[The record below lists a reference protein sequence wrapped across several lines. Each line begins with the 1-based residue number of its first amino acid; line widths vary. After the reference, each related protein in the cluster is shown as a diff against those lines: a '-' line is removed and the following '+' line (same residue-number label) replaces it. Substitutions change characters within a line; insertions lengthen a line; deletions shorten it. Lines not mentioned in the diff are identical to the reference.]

1 MPGSTPPSD
10 PSNIDAH
17 GLLGSKPFPN
27 VLQKQTTGR
36 NDKENFKK
44 GSSSV
49 LALPSF
55 GFARGLTR
63 QEGREDNDDQDRE
76 TIDPKLA
83 VTSIKS
89 ITRPSNVSGM
99 ASEMP
104 ASSHHD
110 GDDEDRSVHLE
121 FDMRKPSV
129 QVEEFGIIDRTD
141 TAISVP
147 ASDSKQ
153 DKTDNKSNK
162 SFKTKDSKIVVDVE
176 TSIQILDPKKKNQN
190 GTVSPENATEKK
202 KYLGDRK

>member
-1 MPGSTPPSD
+1 
-10 PSNIDAH
+10 
-17 GLLGSKPFPN
+17 
-27 VLQKQTTGR
+27 
-36 NDKENFKK
+36 
-44 GSSSV
+44 
-49 LALPSF
+49 
-55 GFARGLTR
+55 
-63 QEGREDNDDQDRE
+63 
-76 TIDPKLA
+76 
-83 VTSIKS
+83 
-89 ITRPSNVSGM
+89 M

-190 GTVSPENATEKK
+190 GTVSPEQNATEKK